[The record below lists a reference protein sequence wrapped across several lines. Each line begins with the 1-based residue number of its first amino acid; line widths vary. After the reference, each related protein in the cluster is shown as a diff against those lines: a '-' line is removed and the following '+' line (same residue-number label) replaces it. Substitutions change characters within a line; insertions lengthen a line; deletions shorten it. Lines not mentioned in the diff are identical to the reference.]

1 MMVAAERIDA
11 PPGAPAVGWASGP
24 LGVVQAADREIARLT
39 AVRARALAD
48 FAASR
53 PASADR
59 QPGEPGAMSA
69 ARRAAR
75 PAVLAEVSEWAASE
89 VSIASSI
96 SKQAAGQRLE
106 RSMTLAYRLPGTL
119 AALESGL
126 LHDGHLFPML
136 ERVAVVADDEK
147 RTALEREVLAW
158 VAARAAR
165 RQVTTPPQL
174 ADRLRRIG
182 LGRDAKQEA
191 DELLAALKER
201 GVWVRPD
208 RRPGMAGLQAL
219 LSGPEAQA
227 VVDVL
232 GRHAD
237 ALDDPADR
245 RSRGEKMA
253 DVLLDL
259 VLRPGETDLP
269 PVQAQLTLVAGV
281 RTLLGGSA
289 PGEIGGEPVPAEL
302 VRAVAR
308 AFGLLPAP
316 ACEEPGPAPTP
327 QPGPV
332 AAYGPD
338 ETWSAELW
346 EKWQQAEDEDAAR
359 ALAGVWGGCLDEPPP
374 EVQQRIWDA
383 ERRWDEEFDRIV
395 GPLRPDD
402 DGDPDDYGVDPGD
415 GRGNCDGDGD
425 GRGAPRDESDGR
437 WPQAHAAVAAAGRAL
452 LHLQQA
458 VNRASALVGDA
469 WWTDQQEEH
478 AWRTDGPGRFDAAV
492 GDLDA
497 LRQASAQQR
506 ADLAALLDRSGGGT
520 LVDRPRIAVVDEL
533 TGVLLALTDARE
545 LRRLAHCGRPDC
557 RRRPE
562 RCGHDLT
569 GRPGLGPPPPTDGYA
584 PDAALDR
591 YVRARDRI
599 CRAPGCRR
607 RVRELDHRVSWP
619 GGPTS
624 AENLEGFCTG
634 DHRGKHQA
642 PGWTYELAPGGTL
655 TVTTPS
661 GLTAT
666 TDPPPF

>member
-1 MMVAAERIDA
+1 MRST
-11 PPGAPAVGWASGP
+11 PTSGAPAGAPAGAPVAGWASGP
-24 LGVVQAADREIARLT
+24 LGAVQAADREIARLT
-39 AVRARALAD
+39 AVRARALAE

-89 VSIASSI
+89 LSIASSI
-96 SKQAAGQRLE
+96 SKQAAGQRLQ
-106 RSMTLAYRLPGTL
+106 RSMTLVHRLPGTL

-136 ERVAVVADDEK
+136 ERVAVMADDEK

-165 RQVTTPPQL
+165 RQITTPPQL

-182 LGRDAKQEA
+182 LGRDSKQDT

-201 GVWVRPD
+201 GVWARPD
-208 RRPGMAGLQAL
+208 GRPGMAGLQAL

-237 ALDDPADR
+237 ALDDPSDR
-245 RSRGEKMA
+245 RTRGEKMA

-259 VLRPGETDLP
+259 VLRPGEANLP

-289 PGEIGGEPVPAEL
+289 PGEIGGESVPAEL
-302 VRAVAR
+302 VRALAR
-308 AFGLLPAP
+308 ALGLMPAAAGEEPRAEPAP
-316 ACEEPGPAPTP
+316 QHEPT
-327 QPGPV
+327 
-332 AAYGPD
+332 AAHRPD
-338 ETWSAELW
+338 ETWPPELW
-346 EKWQQAEDEDAAR
+346 KKWQEAEEEDTAR

-374 EVQQRIWDA
+374 EVQQRMWDA
-383 ERRWDEEFDRIV
+383 ECLWDEEFDRIV
-395 GPLRPDD
+395 GPPPDSSDDHADWNENRSRQEKPDD
-402 DGDPDDYGVDPGD
+402 
-415 GRGNCDGDGD
+415 
-425 GRGAPRDESDGR
+425 R
-437 WPQAHAAVAAAGRAL
+437 WPEAHAAVDAASLAL
-452 LHLQQA
+452 LNFQQA
-458 VNRASALVGDA
+458 VSRASAAVGDA
-469 WWTDQQEEH
+469 WWADQQDEH
-478 AWRTDGPGRFDAAV
+478 AWRTEGPGRFDAAA

-497 LRQASAQQR
+497 LRLASAQQR

-545 LRRLAHCGRPDC
+545 LRRLAQCGRPAC

-562 RCGHDLT
+562 RCAHDLT

-584 PDAALDR
+584 PDVALDR

-607 RVRELDHRVSWP
+607 RIRELDHRVPWP
-619 GGPTS
+619 DGPTS

-642 PGWTYELAPGGTL
+642 PGWLHDLAPDGTL
-655 TVTTPS
+655 TVTTPT
-661 GLTAT
+661 GLVART
-666 TDPPPF
+666 TPPPY